1 MSFIPTI
8 LYRQPARLRSSSLM
22 NQCRQSVSIRA
33 FSSTP
38 FRPSTQG
45 YGDGKGNPLA
55 ENPQDQGASNAKKH
69 NIEHPG
75 PEPVSEG
82 QGTGAGPTKG
92 GSGGS
97 GSSKSPEDASAQSGG
112 SRSKEAKETGSSPTG
127 GSIKESGGKNK
138 NPEEKRVHGASP
150 KIHSEDQPE
159 PESSSKKAEVEKHNR
174 EFREGHDRASQ
185 RS

>member
-1 MSFIPTI
+1 MPTI
-8 LYRQPARLRSSSLM
+8 GLYSSLLLYA
-22 NQCRQSVSIRA
+22 I
-33 FSSTP
+33 ST
-38 FRPSTQG
+38 FDSG
-45 YGDGKGNPLA
+45 
-55 ENPQDQGASNAKKH
+55 
-69 NIEHPG
+69 
-75 PEPVSEG
+75 SEG

-159 PESSSKKAEVEKHNR
+159 PERRDMTEPHKEVEEEN
-174 EFREGHDRASQ
+174 GHR
-185 RS
+185 RSS